1 MTITIKN
8 TRIHQRAQQVS
19 QYWSQID
26 KAAVVRGTGIIIIV
40 TQWLRNR
47 QDGSVASELRNRQ
60 NYWRFR
66 NRKIAEPFW
75 RFCLLLMLP
84 PIEWDLANRLRRRTL
99 NPNPNSNP
107 NTNPSTNPNPI
118 PNPWTHRN
126 PNPIFS
132 RNQNKVIERKQKRQK
147 RHRNIGQYS
156 YISRFFCR
164 AGGRGKEAPDC
175 DRLMI
180 DCSVRNVLVMN

>member
-66 NRKIAEPFW
+66 SCKIAEPSW
-75 RFCLLLMLP
+75 RFCLLLMLLVSRFRWN
-84 PIEWDLANRLRRRTL
+84 IEWDLANRFRRRTL
-99 NPNPNSNP
+99 ILIL
-107 NTNPSTNPNPI
+107 TLTL
-118 PNPWTHRN
+118 TLTLELTATLTL
-126 PNPIFS
+126 FS
-132 RNQNKVIERKQKRQK
+132 AVTGTKLLKENKSDKNDTEI
-147 RHRNIGQYS
+147 
-156 YISRFFCR
+156 
-164 AGGRGKEAPDC
+164 
-175 DRLMI
+175 
-180 DCSVRNVLVMN
+180 